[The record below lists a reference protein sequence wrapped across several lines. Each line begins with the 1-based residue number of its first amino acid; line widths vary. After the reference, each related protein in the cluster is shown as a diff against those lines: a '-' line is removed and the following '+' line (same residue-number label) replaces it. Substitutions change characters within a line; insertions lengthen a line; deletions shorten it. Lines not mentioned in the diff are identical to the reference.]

1 MIISEAL
8 KSAVS
13 ILIAKKI
20 NLPQLEAEILL
31 SETLNQ
37 TREYLLT
44 HEEIKLTAK
53 QIKNYKS
60 LTARRL
66 KGEPIAYLTGRKEF
80 YGLDFKVNKN
90 VLIPR
95 PETELMVDEALKLIT
110 HNSKP
115 VTLVDVG
122 TLSLIHI

>member
-60 LTARRL
+60 LIARRL

-115 VTLVDVG
+115 CLLYT
-122 TLSLIHI
+122 S